1 MFLKSK
7 YIAGLLTTVTVASGF
22 GYLPDSESGM
32 DTWKQNLGYELN
44 VFQPESIFDFDHK
57 LESLKS
63 DKEVATEAE
72 KKENTKVSS
81 SQTEQTSQTNQS
93 NVTKENRQKLPD
105 EEMRKLKSYFKTR
118 AVVDEDK
125 VEGYLNIRSEASSE
139 DGVEILGKLY
149 PGAVAEILDEK
160 EEWSRI
166 ESGDVTGW
174 VKNEFLILGDDA
186 AEVVEEDVTYK
197 AEVQAETLNIR
208 KGAGTNYD
216 VTAIAEQGDKLEVG
230 DLVSDSDNTWDGGYI
245 WVTCKGYEKLQEYK
259 LTIKLGDANDTGI
272 VAAYFN
278 DNEATIDG
286 NKITANLPMRDEQN
300 KNTDLGDVDIDL
312 FVAAD
317 ATVTGFTEDPTNQ
330 DVPGAVRWYKNG
342 ANIRDGLQVV
352 VTAEDGST
360 QTYNLTAT
368 IEQNTTSASLQNIY
382 ITDGS
387 YQAKGSITG
396 NTVTFEVP
404 YMTLSVKGWKVYAYA
419 NSSANVIG
427 AREGT
432 AFVVRPGVT
441 TMDELS
447 TTFNGSV
454 TAIRRGAAALSSSR
468 TQYSSSR
475 WSTRLLVLA
484 MPARWTK
491 LKMEAGL

>member
-81 SQTEQTSQTNQS
+81 SQTEQTSQTDQS
-93 NVTKENRQKLPD
+93 NVTKEKTQKLSD

-216 VTAIAEQGDKLEVG
+216 VTAIAEQGDKLEV
-230 DLVSDSDNTWDGGYI
+230 V
-245 WVTCKGYEKLQEYK
+245 EE
-259 LTIKLGDANDTGI
+259 
-272 VAAYFN
+272 
-278 DNEATIDG
+278 
-286 NKITANLPMRDEQN
+286 
-300 KNTDLGDVDIDL
+300 
-312 FVAAD
+312 
-317 ATVTGFTEDPTNQ
+317 
-330 DVPGAVRWYKNG
+330 
-342 ANIRDGLQVV
+342 
-352 VTAEDGST
+352 AEDGWIQVKLSDEENGYVSEKYVDVDYDFPTAVST
-360 QTYNLTAT
+360 EE
-368 IEQNTTSASLQNIY
+368 EQEEYDADWNVTENTEWDTVAESEASYSAAETEVQTSA
-382 ITDGS
+382 GS
-387 YQAKGSITG
+387 
-396 NTVTFEVP
+396 
-404 YMTLSVKGWKVYAYA
+404 
-419 NSSANVIG
+419 
-427 AREGT
+427 T
-432 AFVVRPGVT
+432 AQ
-441 TMDELS
+441 
-447 TTFNGSV
+447 
-454 TAIRRGAAALSSSR
+454 AAAEEAARQQAAEEEAARQAAAAQAASQAAAEEAARQQAAAEEAARQQAAAEAAQQKKYLGSFRITYYCPCTKCCGSWGNDTPGATVVGSSGQQLIAGYSVAVNPAQIPYGTKLLINGKTYIAADSGVGSNCIDIFSSSH
-468 TQYSSSR
+468 
-475 WSTRLLVLA
+475 A
-484 MPARWTK
+484 
-491 LKMEAGL
+491 EALQGGMYYADVYIQ

>member
-216 VTAIAEQGDKLEVG
+216 VTAIAEQGDKLEV
-230 DLVSDSDNTWDGGYI
+230 V
-245 WVTCKGYEKLQEYK
+245 EE
-259 LTIKLGDANDTGI
+259 
-272 VAAYFN
+272 
-278 DNEATIDG
+278 
-286 NKITANLPMRDEQN
+286 
-300 KNTDLGDVDIDL
+300 
-312 FVAAD
+312 
-317 ATVTGFTEDPTNQ
+317 
-330 DVPGAVRWYKNG
+330 
-342 ANIRDGLQVV
+342 
-352 VTAEDGST
+352 AEDGWIQVKLSDEENGYVSEKYVDVDYDFPTAVST
-360 QTYNLTAT
+360 EE
-368 IEQNTTSASLQNIY
+368 EQEEYDADWNVTENTEWETVAESEASYSAAETEVQTSA
-382 ITDGS
+382 GS
-387 YQAKGSITG
+387 
-396 NTVTFEVP
+396 
-404 YMTLSVKGWKVYAYA
+404 
-419 NSSANVIG
+419 
-427 AREGT
+427 T
-432 AFVVRPGVT
+432 AQ
-441 TMDELS
+441 
-447 TTFNGSV
+447 
-454 TAIRRGAAALSSSR
+454 AAAEEAARQQAAEEEAARQAAAEEAARQAAAAAEAARQQAAAEEAARQQAAAEAAQQKKYLGSFRITYYCPCTKCCGSWGNDTPGATVVGSSGQQLIAGYSVAVNPAQIPYGTKLLINGKTYIAADSGVGSNCIDIFSSSH
-468 TQYSSSR
+468 
-475 WSTRLLVLA
+475 A
-484 MPARWTK
+484 
-491 LKMEAGL
+491 EALQGGMYYADVYIQ

>member
-72 KKENTKVSS
+72 EKGSKKVSF

-216 VTAIAEQGDKLEVG
+216 VTAIAEQGDKLEV
-230 DLVSDSDNTWDGGYI
+230 V
-245 WVTCKGYEKLQEYK
+245 EE
-259 LTIKLGDANDTGI
+259 
-272 VAAYFN
+272 
-278 DNEATIDG
+278 
-286 NKITANLPMRDEQN
+286 
-300 KNTDLGDVDIDL
+300 
-312 FVAAD
+312 
-317 ATVTGFTEDPTNQ
+317 
-330 DVPGAVRWYKNG
+330 
-342 ANIRDGLQVV
+342 
-352 VTAEDGST
+352 AEDGWIQVKLSDEENGYVSEKYVDVDYDFPTAVST
-360 QTYNLTAT
+360 EE
-368 IEQNTTSASLQNIY
+368 EQEEYDADWNVTENTEWDTVAESEASYSAAETEVQTSA
-382 ITDGS
+382 GS
-387 YQAKGSITG
+387 
-396 NTVTFEVP
+396 
-404 YMTLSVKGWKVYAYA
+404 
-419 NSSANVIG
+419 
-427 AREGT
+427 T
-432 AFVVRPGVT
+432 AQ
-441 TMDELS
+441 
-447 TTFNGSV
+447 
-454 TAIRRGAAALSSSR
+454 AAAEEAARQQAAEEEAARQAAAAQAASQAAAEEAARQQAAAEEAARQAAAEEAARQAAAAAEAARQQAAAEEAARQQAAAEAAQQKKYLGSFRITYYCPCTKCCGSWGNDTPGATVVGSSGQQLIAGYSVAVNPAQIPYGTKLLINGKTYIAADSGVGSNCIDIFSSSH
-468 TQYSSSR
+468 
-475 WSTRLLVLA
+475 A
-484 MPARWTK
+484 
-491 LKMEAGL
+491 EALQGGMYYADVYIQ